1 MIKIKTTTSLS
12 QFTHFWQYKKT
23 FQIQIE
29 LKKKAMLEST
39 ENFHNFSVLIRL
51 PNTTVRTYVKINC
64 SVGSTW
70 RFSFHLWGEEKAKGK
85 SKTGLEILN
94 WTNFMLKLLLRSYR
108 HAIWYFWKCIITGNH
123 NFTLFR
129 FELCLVK
136 YLCITTLSMVEG
148 PHQNAAML

>member
-12 QFTHFWQYKKT
+12 QFTHFWQYDAWKWS
-23 FQIQIE
+23 
-29 LKKKAMLEST
+29 LKKNMLEST
-39 ENFHNFSVLIRL
+39 ENFHNFSVLIML
-51 PNTTVRTYVKINC
+51 PNTTVRTCVKIIC